1 MNWLYQI
8 TQYASGAA
16 LPANS
21 AHCQRNWL
29 YMSRVVLAT
38 YSAHCCSTLL
48 CIQYVRGR
56 TVKKKRTLS
65 RNWLYHTYLYL
76 SGAIQSA
83 NSAHCQWW
91 AVSNYSGVALST
103 KCSLCPE
110 ISCIR
115 LLCIRQ
121 GPYWQQI
128 TLALSKIGCIT
139 LLCICQGPYVLS
151 TYIERTVQALAV
163 YVKSHTVNK

>member
-65 RNWLYHTYLYL
+65 RNW
-76 SGAIQSA
+76 
-83 NSAHCQWW
+83 
-91 AVSNYSGVALST
+91 
-103 KCSLCPE
+103 
-110 ISCIR
+110 CIT
-115 LLCIRQ
+115 LICIYQ
-121 GPYWQQI
+121 GPYSQQIAHTVNDGLFPITQGSHCQQNAHSVQTLAVSDYCTCTSYYVHISQGLYCQQI

-139 LLCICQGPYVLS
+139 LLCICQGPY
-151 TYIERTVQALAV
+151 YRQI
-163 YVKSHTVNK
+163 

>member
-65 RNWLYHTYLYL
+65 RNW
-76 SGAIQSA
+76 
-83 NSAHCQWW
+83 
-91 AVSNYSGVALST
+91 
-103 KCSLCPE
+103 
-110 ISCIR
+110 CIT
-115 LLCIRQ
+115 LICIYQ
-121 GPYWQQI
+121 GPYSQQI
-128 TLALSKIGCIT
+128 A
-139 LLCICQGPYVLS
+139 
-151 TYIERTVQALAV
+151 
-163 YVKSHTVNK
+163 HTVNDGLFPITQGSHCQQNAHSVQKLAVSDYSVYVRGRTANK